1 MIFKVMVFLI
11 KRLVLNFLLFGT
23 VFTAGLVAFFII
35 MPPSLHFLGFET
47 KPITFDLVKRYGM
60 GALASAVI
68 AAGILSIVDTYR
80 YGRGGYFSR
89 DYF

>member
-47 KPITFDLVKRYGM
+47 KPITFELVKRYGM

-68 AAGILSIVDTYR
+68 VAGILSIVDTYR